1 MSIKNPTS
9 ADLAHL
15 KEGDEVDVS
24 FIAVPFPVRLQT
36 RLTDHGGDLRAGGW
50 TVRSTSGAA
59 GPVLLALHSPLP
71 PAPGPPPVGQCR
83 RGPDADREIIA
94 DQVIPRYA
102 MLDLWA
108 ALQGDVLEFEAWR
121 DSCTYGEAWAQLV
134 DWARTRAPSE

>member
-1 MSIKNPTS
+1 MSIKNPTNT
-9 ADLAHL
+9 DLAHL

-36 RLTDHGGDLRAGGW
+36 RLTDHDGNLRAREW
-50 TVRSTSGAA
+50 TVRFSSGAA

-71 PAPGPPPVGQCR
+71 PAPEPPPVGQCR

-108 ALQGDVLEFEAWR
+108 AKWQRRKWAATHETPFWCICDT
-121 DSCTYGEAWAQLV
+121 DTTTSCCMPG
-134 DWARTRAPSE
+134 